1 LSKRTFE
8 QVGSEEENKKKQ
20 KINESIEKLFL
31 FSDEIHVDKSTSEIL
46 ENSCHT
52 AKFEIKIGNE
62 ENEMFIRR
70 KENKIHHLE
79 AYIREKDEKMVKGNI
94 FRIEMLSPSKPLM
107 YIPKNGELI
116 QCEINYEA
124 KEKSKIESFDKVFK
138 TLRFN
143 LNFALDSSKN
153 SFFFSLKEKEENNHI
168 LFFSIQKIT
177 YNDTILFALK
187 RIDYFFQEL

>member
-8 QVGSEEENKKKQ
+8 EVGGLEEMKKKQ
-20 KINESIEKLFL
+20 KMNEPIEKIFL
-31 FSDEIHVDKSTSEIL
+31 FSDELHVNKSTSEVL

-62 ENEMFIRR
+62 ENEMLIKR

-79 AYIREKDEKMVKGNI
+79 GYIREKNEKILKGNV
-94 FRIEMLSPSKPLM
+94 FRIDMLSTTKPLM
-107 YIPKNGELI
+107 YIPKNGELM

-124 KEKSKIESFDKVFK
+124 KEKSKIESFDKTFK
-138 TLRFN
+138 TLKFN

-153 SFFFSLKEKEENNHI
+153 SFHFSLKEKEENNHI

-177 YNDTILFALK
+177 FNETILFALN